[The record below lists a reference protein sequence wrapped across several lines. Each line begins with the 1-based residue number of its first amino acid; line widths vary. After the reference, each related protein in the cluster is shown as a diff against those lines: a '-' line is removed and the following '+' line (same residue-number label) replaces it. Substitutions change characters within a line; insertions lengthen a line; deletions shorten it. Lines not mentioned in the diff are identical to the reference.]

1 MLVKFN
7 CKNANLWNITI
18 EAMEKKIE
26 ARFSRYFDVD
36 DVVVNVKVTEQKLG
50 FKVELTMP
58 YLGQQLRAEVTDKES
73 PLAAF
78 DKGMDVLERQM
89 SKCKTKLKRNKR
101 HLPEVPAA
109 PAEFAEDDTDYE
121 VVRTKNYEM
130 KPMTVQDAILNMEM
144 LGHTFYM
151 FYDTDAGCYATVYK
165 RDDGAYGL
173 IVPK

>member
-26 ARFSRYFDVD
+26 SRFSRYFDVD
-36 DVVVNVKVTEQKLG
+36 DVTVNVKVTEQKLG

-101 HLPEVPAA
+101 NLPEVTAA
-109 PAEFAEDDTDYE
+109 PAEYAEDDTDYE
-121 VVRTKNYEM
+121 VVRTKAYEM
-130 KPMTVQDAILNMEM
+130 KPMTVQDAVLNMEM

-151 FYDTDAGCYATVYK
+151 FNDVDTGSYATVYK

>member
-7 CKNANLWNITI
+7 CKNARVWDSTV
-18 EAMEKKIE
+18 ETMENKINS
-26 ARFSRYFDVD
+26 RFSRYFGDEDVTM
-36 DVVVNVKVTEQKLG
+36 NVKITEQKLG

-58 YLGQQLRAEVTDKES
+58 YLGQQLRTEVTDKQ
-73 PLAAF
+73 AAMAAL

-89 SKCKTKLKRNKR
+89 SKCKTKLKRRK
-101 HLPEVPAA
+101 HQIPDIPVTPVEYT
-109 PAEFAEDDTDYE
+109 EDDSDYE
-121 VVRTKNYEM
+121 VVRVKNYEM

-151 FYDTDAGCYATVYK
+151 FNDSENGSYATVYK

>member
-26 ARFSRYFDVD
+26 SRFSRYFDVD
-36 DVVVNVKVTEQKLG
+36 DVAVNVKVTEQKLG

-101 HLPEVPAA
+101 QLPDITATPAEYEKSHSEQTVEQRIRPTGLLDPEVEVRPV
-109 PAEFAEDDTDYE
+109 EGQIDD
-121 VVRTKNYEM
+121 
-130 KPMTVQDAILNMEM
+130 
-144 LGHTFYM
+144 
-151 FYDTDAGCYATVYK
+151 
-165 RDDGAYGL
+165 L
-173 IVPK
+173 IGEINARVERGERVLITTLT

>member
-26 ARFSRYFDVD
+26 SRFSRYFDT
-36 DVVVNVKVTEQKLG
+36 DVVTVNVKVTEQKLG

-101 HLPEVPAA
+101 HLPEVTAA

>member
-26 ARFSRYFDVD
+26 SRFSRYFDVD

-101 HLPEVPAA
+101 HLPEVTAA